1 MQVYIYT
8 HISPEN
14 PFVYDISFFLAAQT
28 KMKRRRLDIN
38 ASAGEQFHALRQI
51 PSLKPQQCREIVQL
65 LREDGQNTRIQQ
77 RQSKVHRVAAPAL
90 VSLTMPT
97 NAEGSTVGL
106 HMFSLPAI
114 LQAHVD
120 SNPLFCELLR
130 RACVS
135 HQNELRLIFYV
146 DEVSPGN
153 VLSPLNRRKANL
165 CYISFVEMEVLHLEH
180 LWVLISLQTSER
192 IAEVQGGF
200 PTVVTT
206 LLVTLLNEC
215 KDGFAISFL
224 GDNRLI
230 WIKRVVLLADHEGLR
245 AFSGAKGSAGLKPC
259 PKCTNVLSGCKSAD
273 GHVNV
278 SHGSLSGCTLQTQEG
293 LRQTLNMLR
302 AQPTK
307 KDLAEM
313 ETLSGWNKDALEC
326 GPLLNAT
333 LSAWLG
339 LEDLTFDAMH
349 QYWSCG
355 IICQELGLW
364 YTSLLDAGLNLD
376 LVRDWVMLG
385 WESISGDSQP
395 KHLFNPKLWRK
406 NADYRGDAAAAAA
419 ALSFTHAFSEEILR
433 GIKPNLHPVLD
444 SLQALHA
451 VTTCIQR
458 TKIAVAEGRGLL
470 ALQEKH
476 FALHIAAY
484 GCDHARPKWH
494 FAVHC
499 WSQCQRWGRLL
510 DATCC
515 ERKHRA
521 YKSGVA
527 LNLQWSKDYDK
538 SALLALATQELQQ
551 GSPAERLH
559 GLLLGCARPNIDV
572 AAALGVPQE
581 TLFSLGL
588 EVGSVSFRKKGF
600 FELAADQAAEIVAA
614 CSWAGKK
621 SLVIQTWTR
630 DVSAYPGIARW
641 RLKNPDSFALC
652 PAKLCHKVSC
662 FRFARKDGDRVSLL
676 C

>member
-1 MQVYIYT
+1 M
-8 HISPEN
+8 PN
-14 PFVYDISFFLAAQT
+14 FLSAAQT
-28 KMKRRRLDIN
+28 KMKRRRLDAN
-38 ASAGEQFHALRQI
+38 ASPREQFQTLRQI
-51 PSLKPQQCREIVQL
+51 PSLTPKQCREIVQL
-65 LREDGQNTRIQQ
+65 LHDDGKNTWTQQ
-77 RQSKVHRVAAPAL
+77 RQKQSHRVAAPAL
-90 VSLTMPT
+90 VSLTLPA
-97 NAEGSTVGL
+97 NAAERTVGL
-106 HMFSLPAI
+106 HLFSLPAI
-114 LQAHVD
+114 IQAHVD
-120 SNPLFCELLR
+120 SNPLYRDVLLR
-130 RACVS
+130 ACEA
-135 HQNELRLIFYV
+135 HHNELRLIFYS

-153 VLSPLNRRKANL
+153 VLSPINRRKANL

-180 LWVLISLQTSER
+180 LWVLVSLQTSER

-200 PTVVTT
+200 PAVVTT

-230 WIKRVVLLADHEGLR
+230 WIKQVVLLADHEGLR
-245 AFSGAKGSAGLKPC
+245 ALSGAKGSAGLKPC
-259 PKCTNVLSGCKSAD
+259 PKCTNVLSGCKSAA

-278 SHGSLSGCTLQTQEG
+278 SHGSLSGCTFQTQEG

-339 LEDLTFDAMH
+339 LEDVTFDTMH

-364 YTSLLDAGLNLD
+364 YTALVDAGLNLD
-376 LVRDWVMLG
+376 PVRDWVALG
-385 WESISGDSQP
+385 WESISGDSAP
-395 KHLFNPKLWRK
+395 KHLFNPKLWKRH
-406 NADYRGDAAAAAA
+406 ADFRGDATAAAA
-419 ALSFTHAFSEEILR
+419 ALSLVHAFSEEILR
-433 GIKPNLHPVLD
+433 GTKTNLHPVLD
-444 SLQALHA
+444 SMAALHA
-451 VTTCIQR
+451 VASCIQR
-458 TKIAVAEGRGLL
+458 TKIVVADGQNLL

-476 FALHIAAY
+476 FALHTAAY

-521 YKSGVA
+521 YKSGVT
-527 LNLQWSKDYDK
+527 LNLKWSKDYDK
-538 SALLALATQELQQ
+538 SALLALATQDLQHRL
-551 GSPAERLH
+551 PAERLH
-559 GLLLGCARPNIDV
+559 GRLLGCVRPNRHV
-572 AAALGVPQE
+572 AAALHVPE
-581 TLFSLGL
+581 DTLFGGGL
-588 EVGSVSFRKKGF
+588 EVGCVSFPKKSF
-600 FELAADQAAEIVAA
+600 FELGTGQAAEIVAA
-614 CSWAGKK
+614 CSWAGTLA
-621 SLVIQTWTR
+621 LVIKTWTR
-630 DVSAYPGIARW
+630 DPKASPAMSRW
-641 RLKNPDSFALC
+641 RLKDPDTLALC
-652 PAKLCHKVSC
+652 PAKLCCNRSC

-676 C
+676 R

>member
-1 MQVYIYT
+1 
-8 HISPEN
+8 
-14 PFVYDISFFLAAQT
+14 
-28 KMKRRRLDIN
+28 MKRRRLDVN

-65 LREDGQNTRIQQ
+65 LRDDGQNTRIQQ
-77 RQSKVHRVAAPAL
+77 RQKEVHPVAAPAL
-90 VSLTMPT
+90 VSMTMPT
-97 NAEGSTVGL
+97 NTAGSTVDL

-120 SNPLFCELLR
+120 SNPLFRDVLH
-130 RACVS
+130 RACVA
-135 HQNELRLIFYV
+135 HGNELRLIFYA

-153 VLSPLNRRKANL
+153 VLSPINRRKANL
-165 CYISFVEMEVLHLEH
+165 CYISFVEMEVLHLEQ
-180 LWVLISLQTSER
+180 LWALISLQTSER

-200 PTVVTT
+200 PAVMTT
-206 LLVTLLNEC
+206 LLVTLRNEC

-245 AFSGAKGSAGLKPC
+245 ALSGAKGSAGLKPC

-326 GPLLNAT
+326 GPLLSAT
-333 LSAWLG
+333 LSPWLG
-339 LEDLTFDAMH
+339 LEDLTFDTMH

-364 YTSLLDAGLNLD
+364 YTALLDAGLNLD
-376 LVRDWVMLG
+376 PVRDWVMLG
-385 WESISGDSQP
+385 WESISGDSPP
-395 KHLFNPKLWRK
+395 KHLFNPKLWKK
-406 NADYRGDAAAAAA
+406 NADFRGDATAAAAT
-419 ALSFTHAFSEEILR
+419 LSLTHAFSEEILR
-433 GIKPNLHPVLD
+433 GTKPNLHPVLD

-451 VTTCIQR
+451 VTICIQR
-458 TKIAVAEGRGLL
+458 TKIEVTEGCGLL

-476 FALHIAAY
+476 FALHNVAY
-484 GCDHARPKWH
+484 GCEHARPKWH

-521 YKSGVA
+521 YKSGVS

-538 SALLALATQELQQ
+538 SALLALATQDLQQ
-551 GSPAERLH
+551 ASPAERLH
-559 GLLLGCARPNIDV
+559 GLLLGCARPNLHV

-588 EVGSVSFRKKGF
+588 EVGCVSFRKKGF
-600 FELAADQAAEIVAA
+600 FELAADQAAEIVAG
-614 CSWAGKK
+614 CSWAGTK

-630 DVSAYPGIARW
+630 DFSASPGIGRW

-676 C
+676 R